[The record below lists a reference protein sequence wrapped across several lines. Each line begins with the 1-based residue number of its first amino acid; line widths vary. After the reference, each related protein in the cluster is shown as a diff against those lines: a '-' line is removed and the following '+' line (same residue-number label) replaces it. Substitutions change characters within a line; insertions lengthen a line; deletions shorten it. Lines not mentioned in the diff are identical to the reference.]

1 MYNFENKS
9 KNFNLARFER
19 NCHMRNATRAVCS
32 TRQSIISAFA
42 ELVQEKEYA
51 AISITDIVKRANVSR
66 MAYYRSFPLKEEIVV
81 EYLDELL
88 TEILERI
95 KGESQIDRIVVYR
108 LTFGTIAAHRKFF
121 QNIAASGLTDLIS
134 RSIIRHS
141 YDMVTDYYHWKKEDR
156 FKAYSFYYHVGG
168 LIVAACAWLENGMS
182 ESVDE
187 MAQLVCGISA
197 DFS

>member
-1 MYNFENKS
+1 MYNSKNKS

-19 NCHMRNATRAVCS
+19 NYRMRNATRTVRS

-42 ELVQEKEYA
+42 ELIQEKEYA
-51 AISITDIVKRANVSR
+51 AISITDIVKRADVSR
-66 MAYYRSFPLKEEIVV
+66 MAYYRSFSSKEEIVV

-95 KGESQIDRIVVYR
+95 EGESHIDRIGVYR
-108 LTFGTIAAHRKFF
+108 LTFDTIAAHGKFF

-156 FKAYSFYYHVGG
+156 FTAYSLYYHIGG
-168 LIVAACAWLENGMS
+168 LIVAARAWLENGMP
-182 ESVDE
+182 ESAQE
-187 MAQLVCGISA
+187 MAQLICGISA